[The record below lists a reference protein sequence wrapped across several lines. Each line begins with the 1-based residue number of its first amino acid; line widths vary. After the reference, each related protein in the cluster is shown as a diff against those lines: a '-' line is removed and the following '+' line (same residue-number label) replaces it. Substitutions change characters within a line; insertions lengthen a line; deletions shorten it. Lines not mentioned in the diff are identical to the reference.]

1 MEELRNCT
9 EKFIFL
15 DGYKFTLDEKTGYY
29 RCNKIRQRLHRYVWE
44 EHNGEIPKG
53 YHVHHKDH
61 NKANNHI
68 DNLVLVGSSKHAK
81 HHMDERENSEEY
93 LKWRAENLAKNA
105 RPKASEWHKSEE
117 GRKWHSEMAK
127 ESAKNRELVVFH
139 CENCK
144 KEYEAWNT
152 SKNKFC
158 SNKCKSAWRRKQGL
172 DDETR
177 ICECCG
183 KEFVT
188 NKYKK
193 IRYCSKSCSNRAI
206 PRLPQNKD

>member
-15 DGYKFTLDEKTGYY
+15 DGYKFTLDERTGYY
-29 RCNKIRQRLHRYVWE
+29 RCNGIRQRLHRYVWE
-44 EHNGEIPKG
+44 KHNGKVSKG

-81 HHMDERENSEEY
+81 IHMNEREGDEEY
-93 LKWRAENLAKNA
+93 VKWRAENFANNVI
-105 RPKASEWHKSEE
+105 PKAIEWHKSEE

-127 ESAKNRELVVFH
+127 ESAKKREMVNFK
-139 CENCK
+139 CDQCN
-144 KEYEAWNT
+144 KEFEAWNT
-152 SKNKFC
+152 SKNRFC
-158 SNKCKSAWRRKQGL
+158 SGKCKSAWRRKQGL
-172 DDETR
+172 DNETR
-177 ICECCG
+177 ICECCK

-193 IRYCSKSCSNRAI
+193 IRFCSKTCSNRAV
-206 PRLPQNKD
+206 PRLPQYRD